1 MEIGSMKHHR
11 ILIVDDERIAR
22 ENLDRIL
29 KKEGYETLA
38 VESGETALKELQKT
52 EFDVV
57 LTDLRMQGV
66 DGIGVLEKTKALYPN
81 AEVVIITGYATVAT
95 AVEAMQKGAYYYI
108 TKPIVIDD
116 VRILVRQALEKKSL
130 KQEVEDLKLRIKS
143 QNEVSLITG
152 NNPKM
157 DNLKKIITQIAPTDC
172 TVLILGETGTGKELV
187 ARTIHDLSSR
197 VGKRFLAIN
206 CGAFNEDLLANEL
219 FGHEKEAFTGARGIR
234 KGLLEAADGGTVFL
248 DEIGDMPLSMQVK
261 LLRVMQNKTI
271 IRVGGT
277 DEIPVDIR
285 IIAAT
290 NKDLAMEIAQGM
302 FRRDLYYRLNVIS
315 LLVPPLTERKSS
327 IPVLCGHFLNKFSS
341 AQGKNVSGVSDEV
354 LNLLADYE
362 FPGNIR
368 ELENIMEHAVAMADS
383 SRIEMRHL
391 PADFQQLKLK
401 IHSRRQR
408 EFLTLEE
415 NEMEYIAWVLAQ
427 VDHKK
432 SKAAEILGIDRVSLW
447 RKLRRY
453 NLDSQEISRD

>member
-1 MEIGSMKHHR
+1 MEIGRMNPHR

-22 ENLDRIL
+22 ESLERIL
-29 KKEGYETLA
+29 RKEGYSTLA
-38 VESGETALKELQKT
+38 VESGVMAINALQKA

-66 DGIGVLEKTKALYPN
+66 DGLEVLEKSKALYPH
-81 AEVVIITGYATVAT
+81 AEVVIMTGYASVST
-95 AVEAMQKGAYYYI
+95 AVEAMQKGAFYYI
-108 TKPIVIDD
+108 PKPIVMDD

-130 KQEVEDLKLRIKS
+130 KNEVENLKLRIKS
-143 QNEVSLITG
+143 QEEVAFITG

-157 DNLKKIITQIAPTDC
+157 DNLKKIVEQIAPTDC

-187 ARTIHDLSSR
+187 AKTIHKLSNRASQ
-197 VGKRFLAIN
+197 RFLAIN

-219 FGHEKEAFTGARGIR
+219 FGHEKDAFTGARGIK
-234 KGLLEAADGGTVFL
+234 KGLLEVADGGTVFL

-261 LLRVMQNKTI
+261 LLRVMQDKTI

-290 NKDLAMEIAQGM
+290 NKDLAMEIEQGL
-302 FRRDLYYRLNVIS
+302 FRRDFYYRLNVIT
-315 LLVPPLTERKSS
+315 LHVPPLVERKGS
-327 IPVLCGHFLNKFSS
+327 IPVLCRHFLRKFSD
-341 AQGKNVSGVSDEV
+341 AQGKNVSEISDDV
-354 LNLLADYE
+354 LDLLADYE

-368 ELENIMEHAVAMADS
+368 ELENIMEHSVAMADGAS
-383 SRIEMRHL
+383 IELRHL

-401 IHSRRQR
+401 IHSKRQR

-415 NEMEYIAWVLAQ
+415 NEMEYIAWVLDQ

-432 SKAAEILGIDRVSLW
+432 TKAAEILGIDRVSLW
-447 RKLRRY
+447 RKLRRF
-453 NLDSQEISRD
+453 NLDA